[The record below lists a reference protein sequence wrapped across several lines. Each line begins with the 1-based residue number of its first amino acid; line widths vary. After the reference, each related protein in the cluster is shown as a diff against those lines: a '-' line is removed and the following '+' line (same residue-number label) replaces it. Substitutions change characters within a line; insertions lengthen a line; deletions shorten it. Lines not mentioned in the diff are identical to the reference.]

1 MEQTR
6 QNSLLPK
13 QVWATSLARE
23 HRAPTPSGS
32 GGWAQGSSWCLPARP
47 WLLHRHSRA
56 CHRLPC
62 GRSSSPAMCDA
73 SLRVPTLGECAC
85 PLCRAFVGCN
95 RQYGHRRLTGCLD
108 ASQQVEQHFLEK
120 ENFGGPPK
128 SLSSVCP
135 PGKLPALPAGPV
147 LHPLLILSS
156 GGQSSG
162 WVQPRALLG
171 LWNEQ
176 NNVLLPLGMASVGQ
190 Q

>member
-1 MEQTR
+1 
-6 QNSLLPK
+6 
-13 QVWATSLARE
+13 
-23 HRAPTPSGS
+23 
-32 GGWAQGSSWCLPARP
+32 
-47 WLLHRHSRA
+47 
-56 CHRLPC
+56 
-62 GRSSSPAMCDA
+62 MCDA

-156 GGQSSG
+156 GAQSSG

-176 NNVLLPLGMASVGQ
+176 NNVLLPLGMARVGQ